1 MRLPVIDI
9 GLMNEHLATH
19 EGLLGKLDVYLE
31 ATLDKFLM
39 KLITVQREMLKV
51 HIQVMLELLLP
62 QKEEWVNLPN
72 ENLEEELDLSTATDS
87 TGNELTKRISLE
99 LQATANSMARTNF
112 NSALMMKN
120 ENVKQ
125 VHFEMAIQQATY
137 LNYVNYFVEEN
148 EWSISVKGTE
158 DQQNKI
164 IEHFKHLV

>member
-1 MRLPVIDI
+1 M
-9 GLMNEHLATH
+9 AT
-19 EGLLGKLDVYLE
+19 E
-31 ATLDKFLM
+31 
-39 KLITVQREMLKV
+39 
-51 HIQVMLELLLP
+51 
-62 QKEEWVNLPN
+62 
-72 ENLEEELDLSTATDS
+72 S

-99 LQATANSMARTNF
+99 LQATANSMASTNF

-137 LNYVNYFVEEN
+137 LNYVNYFVEEKK
-148 EWSISVKGTE
+148 WSISVKGTQ